1 MKFIRVLKS
10 YVEDRSQKNDYN
22 YEISRKYIIK
32 FPDYSFDSEEG
43 EWEQKIM
50 QEKQTCKDII
60 TSEFLEI
67 YDSSKKTYELE
78 YVITTQ
84 WDKKDDSYL
93 GLITLN
99 KYKDGDVVISGNYST
114 SRQTRYFNAHQIDSE
129 NELAL
134 YIDKFLTL
142 IIKHAT
148 EYREY

>member
-32 FPDYSFDSEEG
+32 FPHYSFDYKEG
-43 EWEQKIM
+43 ELEQKIM

-67 YDSSKKTYELE
+67 YDSSKKTYELK

-84 WDKKDDSYL
+84 WGKEDDSYL
-93 GLITLN
+93 GEIILN

-114 SRQTRYFNAHQIDSE
+114 SRQTRYFNSHQIDSE
-129 NELAL
+129 NDLAL